1 MTALVAPR
9 SSTATTEHVLP
20 DGTSLALRGL
30 DPGDGGALRTFHLG
44 LSIETVYY
52 RFFCARGPLTD
63 AEVTY
68 FTHVDQRSRVALGVF
83 ADGVLVAVGR
93 YDRLPGTTDAEVAC
107 VVTDA
112 WQHHGVGTL
121 LLARLVEIARRSG
134 VRRFVAE
141 TLLSNTRMLRL
152 LSEVAPM
159 RTSSVGSG
167 LARVLVD
174 LPAGPD
180 TTLRCVTG

>member
-1 MTALVAPR
+1 MTTLTAPR
-9 SSTATTEHVLP
+9 FSITPTEHVLP
-20 DGTSLALRGL
+20 DGTTLTMRGLEPRDGDALR
-30 DPGDGGALRTFHLG
+30 AFHQG
-44 LSIETVYY
+44 LSSETVYY

-63 AEVTY
+63 AEVDY

-83 ADGVLVAVGR
+83 ADGVLIAVGR

-112 WQHHGVGTL
+112 WQHHGVGTM
-121 LLARLVEIARRSG
+121 LLARLVEVGRHSG

-152 LSEVAPM
+152 LAEVAPL
-159 RTSSVGSG
+159 RTSDVSTGF
-167 LARVLVD
+167 AHVLVD
-174 LPAGPD
+174 LPARPD